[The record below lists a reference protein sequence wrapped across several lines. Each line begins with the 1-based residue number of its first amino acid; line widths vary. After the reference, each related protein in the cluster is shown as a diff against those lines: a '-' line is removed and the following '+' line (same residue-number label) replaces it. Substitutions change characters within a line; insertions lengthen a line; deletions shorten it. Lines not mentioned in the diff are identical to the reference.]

1 MRWLL
6 EGFSSVR
13 ASFLQVCLKI
23 FEKSGMDRRDNNGIA
38 GSHFYQRGWLE
49 MLLCIV
55 VTASLFNLGLFLL
68 FRRKVKKRLER
79 ETAF

>member
-1 MRWLL
+1 M
-6 EGFSSVR
+6 R

-55 VTASLFNLGLFLL
+55 VAASLLNIGLFLL
-68 FRRKVKKRLER
+68 FHRKVKKRFER
-79 ETAF
+79 EIAF